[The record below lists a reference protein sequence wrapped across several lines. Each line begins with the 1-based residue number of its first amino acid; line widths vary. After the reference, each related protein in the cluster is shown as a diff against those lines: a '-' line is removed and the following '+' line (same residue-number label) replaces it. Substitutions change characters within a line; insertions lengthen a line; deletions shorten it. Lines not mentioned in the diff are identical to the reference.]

1 MMKVILYA
9 LCFVFFMFSQFA
21 HSALMV
27 LQPDRSNYQV
37 GDNIQL
43 QLKLTK
49 LDVTDAGSSVAAFW
63 TKLLY
68 QPAALQ
74 FQSWQFGT
82 DLTDAAG
89 SLQYADHDALLGA
102 LTLDE
107 YAFAAAEPATLAAS
121 QQLAMQQGGLLLAT
135 LTFKALQA
143 GDWQPA
149 FDPKWFG
156 VENAAGDRI
165 NSAVADLKLTVT
177 AAQVP
182 LPATWLLLLL
192 GVVALLSQRRR
203 TADVSVCV

>member
-1 MMKVILYA
+1 MMKVILFA

-43 QLKLTK
+43 QLKLTGMNVS
-49 LDVTDAGSSVAAFW
+49 DTGSTVAAFW

-74 FQSWQFGT
+74 LQSWQFGT
-82 DLTDAAG
+82 GLTDAAG
-89 SLQYADHDALLGA
+89 SLQFAEHDALHGE

-107 YAFAAAEPATLAAS
+107 YAFAAADPATLAAS

-135 LTFKALQA
+135 LTFQALQA
-143 GDWQPA
+143 GDWQLT

-156 VENAAGDRI
+156 VENVAGDRI
-165 NSAVADLKLTVT
+165 NTAAADLNLTVT
-177 AAQVP
+177 ALQVP
-182 LPATWLLLLL
+182 APATMLLLL
-192 GVVALLSQRRR
+192 GGLALLSQRRR
-203 TADVSVCV
+203 TADFSVCA